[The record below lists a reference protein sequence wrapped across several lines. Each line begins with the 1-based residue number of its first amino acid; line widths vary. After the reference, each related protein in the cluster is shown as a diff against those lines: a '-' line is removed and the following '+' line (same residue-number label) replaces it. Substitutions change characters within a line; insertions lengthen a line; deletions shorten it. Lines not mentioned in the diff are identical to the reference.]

1 MINWHCSANLQLR
14 IGPVY
19 SSTLDP
25 IPLRL
30 TRRSSPDLF
39 VCFSSFLFLSCII
52 CGRDD
57 RPRDKERARVT
68 KNILAGSGLPGLTRA
83 GRTDPGS
90 AAAHSLTLS
99 FTCYYF
105 ARLPRPLVHSTAVFH
120 FGALFMPQLNSTLA
134 QRSSS
139 EISQLFSPRSES
151 DHRCAS
157 FYPIS
162 LNLRDALSLS
172 SVLLSSF
179 PADYR
184 PDKSICFL

>member
-1 MINWHCSANLQLR
+1 M
-14 IGPVY
+14 
-19 SSTLDP
+19 
-25 IPLRL
+25 
-30 TRRSSPDLF
+30 F

-105 ARLPRPLVHSTAVFH
+105 ARLPRPFTRLPGSILAPFSC
-120 FGALFMPQLNSTLA
+120 LNST
-134 QRSSS
+134 
-139 EISQLFSPRSES
+139 QLSLKDPSLKFRNCFRR
-151 DHRCAS
+151 D
-157 FYPIS
+157 
-162 LNLRDALSLS
+162 LNLIIGAHLFIQSHSICETLSLFCPT
-172 SVLLSSF
+172 LF